1 MHVTR
6 TLLFLLAVPLF
17 AGTVRIYVANSDGDN
32 VTIIDPVSN
41 RVAGELKV
49 SKNPHGIVPSPDKS
63 RFYVSS
69 ESEDLLDVVDRA
81 SSKIIRKIPLER
93 RPNNVAI
100 TPDGKRVYVCIR

>member
-1 MHVTR
+1 MHVR
-6 TLLFLLAVPLF
+6 RILLFLLAGPLL

-32 VTIIDPVSN
+32 ITIIDPATN
-41 RVAGELKV
+41 RVTGELKV

-69 ESEDLLDVVDRA
+69 ESEDVLDVVDRA
-81 SSKIIRKIPLER
+81 SSKIIRRVPLER

-100 TPDGKRVYVCIR
+100 TP